1 MVTEPA
7 AHIAMADIREKRKG
21 HKSTADRILQGL
33 GLVLLLLL
41 LAAAGW
47 AAVHYRQTVVRLW
60 PGSERLYSSVGLPV
74 NLTGLEITN
83 VDFRQELQG
92 DVPVLSVTGDVV
104 NVSDRDQAIPKLRV
118 VLRDVSSRELYRWTF
133 DPQIPPLRPGSQS
146 AFDTTLPS
154 PPPDARSVDVTVA
167 PEDAR

>member
-1 MVTEPA
+1 MILTCPSCGTRYRADPVNFTAPGRNVRCAKCGHTWFQAAPEPESSATLDVTSGPTPAVPETARMVTEPA

-60 PGSERLYSSVGLPV
+60 PGSERLY
-74 NLTGLEITN
+74 
-83 VDFRQELQG
+83 
-92 DVPVLSVTGDVV
+92 
-104 NVSDRDQAIPKLRV
+104 
-118 VLRDVSSRELYRWTF
+118 
-133 DPQIPPLRPGSQS
+133 
-146 AFDTTLPS
+146 
-154 PPPDARSVDVTVA
+154 
-167 PEDAR
+167 